1 MAKHSS
7 ADIRNIVL
15 CGHAG
20 AGKTML
26 AEAMLF
32 KAKVVTRLGSIAD
45 GTTVSDYEKEE
56 KEYQYSLS
64 PSLMH
69 VSHAGKEITV
79 IDTPGQVDFQGGM
92 ISGMSAAD
100 TAVICVNA
108 QRGVELMT
116 RKAWDLANR
125 YGLGKMIMI
134 TRLDGENVNVQEV
147 LAGIQKAFGAKCVPV
162 VVNRGEGGALAG
174 IEPAMIDNPQGEAA
188 DYKQAAIENAVE
200 ADDALMEKYMET
212 MEISGEELAAVMPKA
227 ILAGSV
233 VPVLMSSADKD
244 MGITE
249 FMDFVAAYAP
259 SPLDSRRTLVKEG
272 SEETTTLV
280 PDENGPVLAQ
290 VFKVVS
296 DPHVGKLS
304 FMRVFS
310 GKLESKSQVNVSS
323 TGKAEKIAQLF
334 RAQGE
339 KREDVAEAITG
350 DIVGVAKVDNLH
362 IGDTLYA
369 TGDWRFEALPFPHP
383 MTGLAVAPKNRG
395 DEQKMGTNL
404 HRLCEE
410 DPTFIF
416 QRNDQT
422 GEQVTS
428 GMGQVHLD
436 VMLSRLKTRYAM
448 ELDTKPPRIPY
459 LETVTKEAEGSYRH
473 KKQSGGAGQFGE
485 VHLRIKP
492 NDRGKGFEFVNAIV
506 GGVISGPFIPSV
518 EKGVKKALEK
528 GPVAGYP
535 MVDVIVELFFGKEHP
550 VDSKDIAFQIAGEMG
565 FKEIVEGTKPVL
577 LEPIVNMEIA
587 FPAQY
592 FGDISGDISSRR
604 GRPTGTDQM
613 GDMQI
618 LKAQVPLAEV
628 ADYGSTLKAITQGEG
643 SYTMELSHYDPVPAN
658 IAQQVASGLR
668 SRATRRPLRAGIP
681 GGIPAGSR
689 RVPEKPARR
698 PGDRK

>member
-1 MAKHSS
+1 MAKHKSS
-7 ADIRNIVL
+7 DIRNIVL

-20 AGKTML
+20 AGKTL
-26 AEAMLF
+26 FAEAMLF
-32 KAKVVTRLGSIAD
+32 KAKVISRLGSIAD
-45 GTTVSDYEKEE
+45 GSTVSDYEKEE
-56 KEYQYSLS
+56 KDYGYSLNS
-64 PSLMH
+64 SLMH
-69 VSHAGKEITV
+69 LPYQGKEFNI

-92 ISGMSAAD
+92 IAGMSAAD

-108 QRGVELMT
+108 ARGVELMT
-116 RKAWDLANR
+116 RKAWGLATR
-125 YGLGKMIMI
+125 IGLGKIIAI
-134 TRLDGENVNVQEV
+134 TRMDGDNVNTQEIIG
-147 LAGIQKAFGAKCVPV
+147 GIQKAFGPKCVPV
-162 VVNRGEGGALAG
+162 VVNDGEGGSFSGVKA
-174 IEPAMIDNPQGEAA
+174 AMVENA
-188 DYKQAAIENAVE
+188 DGDADSLKQTAIENTVE
-200 ADDALMEKYMET
+200 ADDSLMEKYMET
-212 MEISGEELAAVMPKA
+212 MELSNDELLGVMPKA
-227 ILAGSV
+227 VLKGTL
-233 VPVLMSSADKD
+233 VPIFMISAEKD
-244 MGITE
+244 IGVAE
-249 FMDFVAAYAP
+249 FMDFVATYAP
-259 SPLDSRRTLVKEG
+259 SPLMSRRTLVKED
-272 SEETTTLV
+272 SDETTQLD
-280 PDENGPVLAQ
+280 PKEDGPVLGQ

-304 FMRVFS
+304 YMRIFS
-310 GKLESKSQVNVSS
+310 GKLESKSQITVSS

-339 KREDVAEAITG
+339 KREDVADAIAG
-350 DIVGVAKVDNLH
+350 DIVGIAKVDNLH
-362 IGDTLYA
+362 LGDTIY
-369 TGDWRFEALPFPHP
+369 TSGDWRFERLPFPYP
-383 MTGLAVAPKNRG
+383 MSGLAVAPKNRG

-422 GEQVTS
+422 GEQVIS

-448 ELDTKPPRIPY
+448 ELDTKPPKIPY

-492 NDRGKGFEFVNAIV
+492 NERGKGFEFVNAIV
-506 GGVISGPFIPSV
+506 GGVVSGPFIPSV
-518 EKGVKKALEK
+518 EKGVKKALER

-565 FKEIVEGTKPVL
+565 FKEIVENTKPVL
-577 LEPIVNMEIA
+577 LEPIVNLEIA

-613 GDMQI
+613 GDMQV

-643 SYTMELSHYDPVPAN
+643 SYTMELSHYEAVPSN
-658 IAQQVASGLR
+658 IAQQVADRAKKMQEEKSSSGR
-668 SRATRRPLRAGIP
+668 TSGRT
-681 GGIPAGSR
+681 S
-689 RVPEKPARR
+689 ARM
-698 PGDRK
+698 

>member
-1 MAKHSS
+1 MAKHKSS
-7 ADIRNIVL
+7 DIRNIVL

-20 AGKTML
+20 AGKTIF
-26 AEAMLF
+26 AEAMLL
-32 KAKVVTRLGSIAD
+32 KAKVVSRLGSISD
-45 GTTVSDYEKEE
+45 GSTVSDYEKEE
-56 KEYQYSLS
+56 KDYGYSLNS
-64 PSLMH
+64 SLMH
-69 VSHAGKEITV
+69 LTHQAKEFNI

-92 ISGMSAAD
+92 IAGMSAAD
-100 TAVICVNA
+100 IAVICVNA
-108 QRGVELMT
+108 TRGVELMT
-116 RKAWDLANR
+116 RKAWDLATR
-125 YGLGKMIMI
+125 IGLGKIIVI
-134 TRLDGENVNVQEV
+134 TRMDGDNVNTQEI
-147 LAGIQKAFGAKCVPV
+147 LAGIQKAFGPKCVPV
-162 VVNRGEGGALAG
+162 VVNNGEGETLIGVRA
-174 IEPAMIDNPQGEAA
+174 AMVENPEADA
-188 DYKQAAIENAVE
+188 DSLKQTAIENAVE
-200 ADDALMEKYMET
+200 ADDSLMEKYMET
-212 MEISGEELAAVMPKA
+212 MEVSNDELMGVMPKA
-227 ILAGSV
+227 ILAGTL
-233 VPVLMSSADKD
+233 VPVFMVSAEKD
-244 MGITE
+244 FGVAE
-249 FMDFVAAYAP
+249 FMDFVATYGP
-259 SPLDSRRTLVKEG
+259 SPLMSKRTLVKED
-272 SEETTTLV
+272 SEETSQL
-280 PDENGPVLAQ
+280 DAKEEGPVLGQ

-304 FMRVFS
+304 YMRIFS
-310 GKLESKSQVNVSS
+310 GKLESKSQITISS

-339 KREDVAEAITG
+339 KREDVTDAIAG
-350 DIVGVAKVDNLH
+350 DIVGIAKVDNLH
-362 IGDTLYA
+362 LGDTIY
-369 TGDWRFEALPFPHP
+369 TSGDWRFERLPFPYP
-383 MTGLAVAPKNRG
+383 MSGLAVAPKNRG

-416 QRNDQT
+416 KRNDQT
-422 GEQVTS
+422 GEQVIS

-448 ELDTKPPRIPY
+448 ELDTKPPKIPY

-492 NDRGKGFEFVNAIV
+492 NERGKGFEFVNAIV

-518 EKGVKKALEK
+518 EKGVKKALDQ

-535 MVDVIVELFFGKEHP
+535 LVDVVVELFFGKEHP

-565 FKEIVEGTKPVL
+565 FREIVENTKPVL
-577 LEPIVNMEIA
+577 LEPIVNLEIA

-613 GDMQI
+613 GDMQV

-643 SYTMELSHYDPVPAN
+643 SYTMELSHYEAVPSN
-658 IAQQVASGLR
+658 IAQQVAERAKKMQEDKSSSSRTSGR
-668 SRATRRPLRAGIP
+668 TSGRT
-681 GGIPAGSR
+681 S
-689 RVPEKPARR
+689 ARM
-698 PGDRK
+698 

>member
-1 MAKHSS
+1 MAKHKSS
-7 ADIRNIVL
+7 DIRNIVL

-20 AGKTML
+20 SGKTIL
-26 AEAMLF
+26 ADAMLF
-32 KAKVVTRLGSIAD
+32 KTKAVSRLGSVTD
-45 GTTVSDYEKEE
+45 GSTISDYEKEE
-56 KEYQYSLS
+56 KDYQYSLNS
-64 PSLMH
+64 SLMH
-69 VSHAGKEITV
+69 VSHQGKEINI

-92 ISGMSAAD
+92 IAGMAAAD
-100 TAVICVNA
+100 IAVICVNA
-108 QRGVELMT
+108 ARGVELMT

-125 YGLGKMIMI
+125 YGLGKIIAI
-134 TRLDGENVNVQEV
+134 TRMDSENVNSQEIV
-147 LAGIQKAFGAKCVPV
+147 AGIQKAFGPKCVPV
-162 VVNRGEGGALAG
+162 VANDGEGASFSGVK
-174 IEPAMIDNPQGEAA
+174 PAMVDNPAGDAE
-188 DYKQAAIENAVE
+188 DLKQTAIENAVE

-212 MEISGEELAAVMPKA
+212 MELSKDELAGVMPKA
-227 ILAGSV
+227 ILSGSLT
-233 VPVLMSSADKD
+233 PIFMIASEKD
-244 MGITE
+244 IGVGE
-249 FMDFVAAYAP
+249 FMDFVVNYAP
-259 SPLDSRRTLVKEG
+259 SPLMSKRTLVKED
-272 SEETTTLV
+272 SDETSQLEAKE
-280 PDENGPVLAQ
+280 DGPALGQ

-304 FMRVFS
+304 YMRIFS
-310 GKLESKSQVNVSS
+310 GKLESKSQINVSS
-323 TGKAEKIAQLF
+323 TGKSEKIAQLF
-334 RAQGE
+334 RPQGE
-339 KREDVAEAITG
+339 KREDVADAIAG
-350 DIVGVAKVDNLH
+350 DIVGVSKVDNLH
-362 IGDTLYA
+362 LGDTIYA
-369 TGDWRFEALPFPHP
+369 SGDWRFPKMPFPVP
-383 MTGLAVAPKNRG
+383 MSGLAVAPKNRG

-410 DPTFIF
+410 DPTFTF
-416 QRNDQT
+416 SRSEQT
-422 GEQVTS
+422 GEQVIS

-436 VMLSRLKTRYAM
+436 VMQSRLKSRYGM
-448 ELDTKPPRIPY
+448 ELDTKPPKIPY

-492 NDRGKGFEFVNAIV
+492 NERGKGFEFVNAIV

-518 EKGVKKALEK
+518 EKGVRKALDK

-535 MVDVIVELFFGKEHP
+535 LVDVIVELFFGKEHP

-577 LEPIVNMEIA
+577 LEPIVNLEIA

-643 SYTMELSHYDPVPAN
+643 SYTMELSHYEAVPSN
-658 IAQQVASGLR
+658 IAQQVAQKARQMQDEKGSSGR
-668 SRATRRPLRAGIP
+668 TS
-681 GGIPAGSR
+681 
-689 RVPEKPARR
+689 ARM
-698 PGDRK
+698 

>member
-1 MAKHSS
+1 MAKHKS
-7 ADIRNIVL
+7 ADVRNIVL

-20 AGKTML
+20 AGKTIL

-32 KAKVVTRLGSIAD
+32 KAKLTSRLGSIAD
-45 GTTVSDYEKEE
+45 GSTVSDYEKEE
-56 KEYQYSLS
+56 KEYQYSLGS
-64 PSLMH
+64 SIMH
-69 VSHAGKEITV
+69 LSHAGKEINIV
-79 IDTPGQVDFQGGM
+79 DTPGQVDFQGGM
-92 ISGMSAAD
+92 ISGLASGD

-116 RKAWDLANR
+116 RKAWDLATR
-125 YGLGKMIMI
+125 YGLGKIIMI
-134 TRLDGENVNVQEV
+134 TRMDSENVNTQEI
-147 LAGIQKAFGAKCVPV
+147 LAGIQKAFGPKCVPFV
-162 VVNRGEGGALAG
+162 ANQGEGSSLSGVLPIMVDSPEG
-174 IEPAMIDNPQGEAA
+174 DAA
-188 DYKQAAIENAVE
+188 ELKQSAIENAVE

-212 MEISGEELAAVMPKA
+212 EEVSKDELAAVMPKA
-227 ILAGSV
+227 ILSGSV
-233 VPVLMSSADKD
+233 VPVFMSSGEKD
-244 MGITE
+244 VGIAE
-249 FMDFVAAYAP
+249 FMDFVAGYAP
-259 SPLDSRRTLVKEG
+259 SPLMSTREMVKEDTDEKVALSP
-272 SEETTTLV
+272 SE
-280 PDENGPVLAQ
+280 DGPVLAQ

-296 DPHVGKLS
+296 DPHVGKLCY
-304 FMRVFS
+304 MRVFS
-310 GKLESKSQVNVSS
+310 GKLESKSQVNISS
-323 TGKAEKIAQLF
+323 TGKAEKITQLF

-339 KREDVAEAITG
+339 KREDVADAIAG
-350 DIVGVAKVDNLH
+350 DIVGVAKIDNLH

-369 TGDWRFEALPFPHP
+369 SGDLRFEKMPFPYP

-416 QRNDQT
+416 ERNDRT
-422 GEQVTS
+422 GEQVIS

-448 ELDTKPPRIPY
+448 ELDTKPPKIPY

-492 NDRGKGFEFVNAIV
+492 NERGKGFEFVNAIV

-535 MVDVIVELFFGKEHP
+535 LVDVIVELFFGKEHP

-577 LEPIVNMEIA
+577 LEPVVDMEIA

-613 GDMQI
+613 GEMQI

-643 SYTMELSHYDPVPAN
+643 SYTMELSHYDPVPSN
-658 IAQQVASGLR
+658 IAQQVAQRAQQAQDEKATSGKHSSRQSAR
-668 SRATRRPLRAGIP
+668 S
-681 GGIPAGSR
+681 
-689 RVPEKPARR
+689 
-698 PGDRK
+698 

>member
-1 MAKHSS
+1 MAKHKSS
-7 ADIRNIVL
+7 DIRNIAL

-20 AGKTML
+20 SGKTIL

-32 KAKVVTRLGSIAD
+32 KTKVVSRLGSVTD
-45 GTTVSDYEKEE
+45 GTTTSDYDKEE
-56 KEYQYSLS
+56 KEYQYSLNS
-64 PSLMH
+64 SVMH
-69 VSHAGKEITV
+69 VSHAGKEITIV
-79 IDTPGQVDFQGGM
+79 DTPGQVDFQGGM
-92 ISGMSAAD
+92 IAGMAAAD

-125 YGLGKMIMI
+125 YRLGKIIAI
-134 TRLDGENVNVQEV
+134 TRMDGENVNAQEV
-147 LAGIQKAFGAKCVPV
+147 VAGIQKAFGAKCVPV
-162 VVNRGEGGALAG
+162 VLHNGEGASFAGVKPALVDSP
-174 IEPAMIDNPQGEAA
+174 EGEAE
-188 DYKQAAIENAVE
+188 DLKQAAIENAVE
-200 ADDALMEKYMET
+200 ADDALMEKFMET
-212 MEISGEELAAVMPKA
+212 MELSKEELASVMPRA
-227 ILAGSV
+227 ILSGSL
-233 VPVLMSSADKD
+233 VPIFMVSAEKDK
-244 MGITE
+244 GIAE

-259 SPLDSRRTLVKEG
+259 SPLMSTRTLIKED
-272 SEETTTLV
+272 SDETAQLEAKE
-280 PDENGPVLAQ
+280 DGPCLAQ
-290 VFKVVS
+290 VFKIVS

-304 FMRVFS
+304 FLRVFS
-310 GKLESKSQVNVSS
+310 GTLESKSQINVSS
-323 TGKAEKIAQLF
+323 TGKPEKITQLT

-339 KREDVAEAITG
+339 KREDVADAVAG
-350 DIVGVAKVDNLH
+350 DIVAVAKVENLH
-362 IGDTLYA
+362 VGDTLYA
-369 TGDWRFEALPFPHP
+369 SGDWRFEKMPFPRP
-383 MTGLAVAPKNRG
+383 MTGLAVAPVNRG

-404 HRLCEE
+404 NRLCEE
-410 DPTFIF
+410 DQTFIF
-416 QRNDQT
+416 ERNDLT
-422 GEQVTS
+422 GEQVIS
-428 GMGQVHLD
+428 GMGAVHLD
-436 VMLSRLKTRYAM
+436 VMLSRLKNRYGM
-448 ELDTKPPRIPY
+448 ELDTKPPKIPY

-492 NDRGKGFEFVNAIV
+492 NERGKGFEFVNAIV

-518 EKGVKKALEK
+518 EKGVKKALVQ

-577 LEPIVNMEIA
+577 LEPIVNLEIA

-592 FGDISGDISSRR
+592 FGDISGDISTRR

-643 SYTMELSHYDPVPAN
+643 SYTMEMSHYEAVPSN
-658 IAQQVASGLR
+658 IAQQVAQKAKQAQETSQSGR
-668 SRATRRPLRAGIP
+668 TS
-681 GGIPAGSR
+681 
-689 RVPEKPARR
+689 ARTSAR
-698 PGDRK
+698 M

>member
-1 MAKHSS
+1 MAKHKSS
-7 ADIRNIVL
+7 DIRNIVL

-20 AGKTML
+20 SGKTIL
-26 AEAMLF
+26 AEAMLL
-32 KAKVVTRLGSIAD
+32 KAKAVSRLGSVTD

-56 KEYQYSLS
+56 KEYRYSLS
-64 PSLMH
+64 SALMH
-69 VSHAGKEITV
+69 IAHAGKEINI

-92 ISGMSAAD
+92 IAGLAAAD

-116 RKAWDLANR
+116 RKAWDLASR
-125 YGLGKMIMI
+125 YNLGKVIVV
-134 TRLDGENVNVQEV
+134 TRMDGENVNVQEV
-147 LAGIQKAFGAKCVPV
+147 VAGIQKAFGAKCVPA
-162 VVNRGEGGALAG
+162 VVNNGEGPAFAG
-174 IEPAMIDNPQGEAA
+174 VASAFAPNAGDEA
-188 DYKQAAIENAVE
+188 DGLKQAAIENAVE

-212 MEISGEELAAVMPKA
+212 MELSDAEITAVLPKA
-227 ILAGSV
+227 LQAGTMT
-233 VPVLMSSADKD
+233 PVFMVSAEKD
-244 MGITE
+244 LGVAE
-249 FMDFVAAYAP
+249 LMDFIAAYAP
-259 SPLDSRRTLVKEG
+259 TPLAAKRTLVREGADGTVALDPKE
-272 SEETTTLV
+272 
-280 PDENGPVLAQ
+280 DGPVLGQ

-296 DPHVGKLS
+296 DPHVGKMS
-304 FMRVFS
+304 YIRIFS
-310 GKLESKSQVNVSS
+310 GKLESKSSVSISS
-323 TGKAEKIAQLF
+323 TGKPEKINQLF

-339 KREDVAEAITG
+339 KREDVTDAVAG
-350 DIVGVAKVDNLH
+350 DIVGVSKVDNLH
-362 IGDTLYA
+362 IGDTVYA
-369 TGDWRFEALPFPHP
+369 SGDLRFEPIFFPHP
-383 MTGLAVAPKNRG
+383 MSGLAVAPKNRG

-416 QRNDQT
+416 ERSEQT
-422 GEQVTS
+422 GEQVIS

-448 ELDTKPPRIPY
+448 ELDTKPPKIPY

-492 NDRGKGFEFVNAIV
+492 NERGKGFEFVNAIV

-518 EKGVKKALEK
+518 EKGVKKALDH

-535 MVDVIVELFFGKEHP
+535 LVDVIVELFFGKEHP

-565 FKEIVEGTKPVL
+565 FKEIVENTKPVL
-577 LEPIVNMEIA
+577 LEPIVNLEIA

-613 GDMQI
+613 GDMQV

-643 SYTMELSHYDPVPAN
+643 SYTMELSHYEAVPSN
-658 IAQQVASGLR
+658 IAQQVAAKAKQMQEDKSSSGR
-668 SRATRRPLRAGIP
+668 TS
-681 GGIPAGSR
+681 
-689 RVPEKPARR
+689 ARM
-698 PGDRK
+698 

>member
-1 MAKHSS
+1 MAKHKS

-20 AGKTML
+20 AGKTIL

-32 KAKVVTRLGSIAD
+32 KTKLVTRLGSITD
-45 GTTVSDYEKEE
+45 GSTVSDYEKEE
-56 KEYQYSLS
+56 KDYQYSLS
-64 PSLMH
+64 SSVMH
-69 VSHAGKEITV
+69 LPYAGKEINV
-79 IDTPGQVDFQGGM
+79 VDTPGQVDFQGGM
-92 ISGMSAAD
+92 ITGMAGAD

-116 RKAWDLANR
+116 RKAWDLAGR
-125 YGLGKMIMI
+125 YGLGRIIAI
-134 TRLDGENVNVQEV
+134 TRMDSENVNVQEIV
-147 LAGIQKAFGAKCVPV
+147 ANVQKTFGNKCVPFT
-162 VVNRGEGGALAG
+162 VNDGEGSSFNGVKPALVDSP
-174 IEPAMIDNPQGEAA
+174 EGEAEEL
-188 DYKQAAIENAVE
+188 KQSAIENAVE

-212 MEISGEELAAVMPKA
+212 MELSKDELSAVMPKA
-227 ILAGSV
+227 ILSGSV
-233 VPVLMSSADKD
+233 TPIFMLAAEKDK
-244 MGITE
+244 GVAE
-249 FMDFVAAYAP
+249 LLDFIAGYCP
-259 SPLDSRRTLVKEG
+259 NPLLAKRKLVQED
-272 SEETTTLV
+272 SEETSVLQ
-280 PDENGPVLAQ
+280 PKEEGPALAQ

-296 DPHVGKLS
+296 DPHLGKLCYL
-304 FMRVFS
+304 RVFT
-310 GKLESKSQVNVSS
+310 GKIESKSQLNVSA
-323 TGKAEKIAQLF
+323 TGKPEKIGQLV
-334 RAQGE
+334 RPQGD
-339 KREDVAEAITG
+339 KREDIADAVAG

-362 IGDTLYA
+362 VGDTLY
-369 TGDWRFEALPFPHP
+369 TNGNWRFEKMPLPHP

-395 DEQKMGTNL
+395 DEQKMGLNL
-404 HRLCEE
+404 NRLCEE

-416 QRNDQT
+416 QRSEQT
-422 GEQVTS
+422 GEQVIS

-436 VMLSRLKTRYAM
+436 VMLSRLKTRYGM
-448 ELDTKPPRIPY
+448 ELDTKPPKSPY

-473 KKQSGGAGQFGE
+473 KKQSGGAGQFAE

-492 NDRGKGFEFVNAIV
+492 NERGKGFEFVNAIV

-518 EKGVKKALEK
+518 EKGVKKALDH

-535 MVDVIVELFFGKEHP
+535 LVDVVVELFFGKEHP

-577 LEPIVNMEIA
+577 LEPIVNLEIA

-613 GDMQI
+613 GEMQV

-643 SYTMELSHYDPVPAN
+643 SYSMELSHYEGVPSN
-658 IAQQVASGLR
+658 IAQQVAQKARASQESGKT
-668 SRATRRPLRAGIP
+668 S
-681 GGIPAGSR
+681 
-689 RVPEKPARR
+689 ARM
-698 PGDRK
+698 